1 MSAGTAG
8 ARRWDD
14 LVEQIAGHSA
24 DTSSWTLG
32 SGAFV
37 PLVHYVVT
45 NEVPW
50 ILS

>member
-24 DTSSWTLG
+24 D
-32 SGAFV
+32 AHIIV
-37 PLVHYVVT
+37 DRAH
-45 NEVPW
+45 
-50 ILS
+50 LSP

>member
-24 DTSSWTLG
+24 D
-32 SGAFV
+32 AHIIV
-37 PLVHYVVT
+37 DRDRAH
-45 NEVPW
+45 
-50 ILS
+50 LSP